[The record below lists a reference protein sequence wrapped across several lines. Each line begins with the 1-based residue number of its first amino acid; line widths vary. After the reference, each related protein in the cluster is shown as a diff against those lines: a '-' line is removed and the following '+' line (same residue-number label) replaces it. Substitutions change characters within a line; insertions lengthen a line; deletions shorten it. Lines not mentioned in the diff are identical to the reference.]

1 MTISTARQIDN
12 LKADGRYFE
21 AGVLARQS
29 GHDDNYGCHFGFR
42 SELEKAR
49 AEFKQGYY
57 AEDTVAVWPRGYAH
71 EEGTSKFKVPAGT
84 SDGDIQREA
93 SKRFGAL
100 ALISSISRARPP
112 VAPVTEEQA
121 AYYTRHD
128 NT

>member
-1 MTISTARQIDN
+1 MTSTIRQIDD
-12 LKADGRYFE
+12 LKSEGRYFE

-29 GHDDNYGCHFGFR
+29 GCDDNYGCHFGFR

-71 EEGTSKFKVPAGT
+71 EEGTSKIKVPAGT
-84 SDGDIQREA
+84 PEADIERIVRKQFGSFA
-93 SKRFGAL
+93 SVSG
-100 ALISSISRARPP
+100 ITRARAPI
-112 VAPVTEEQA
+112 APVTEEQA
-121 AYYTRHD
+121 RYYTRHD

>member
-1 MTISTARQIDN
+1 MTSTIRQIDE
-12 LKADGRYFE
+12 LKSEGRYFE

-29 GHDDNYGCHFGFR
+29 GCDDNYGCHFGFR

-71 EEGTSKFKVPAGT
+71 EDGTAKIKVPAGT
-84 SDGDIQREA
+84 SEADIQRIIW
-93 SKRFGAL
+93 KQFGSFA
-100 ALISSISRARPP
+100 SISGITRAR
-112 VAPVTEEQA
+112 APITQVSEAEA
-121 AYYTRHD
+121 AYYRKHD

>member
-1 MTISTARQIDN
+1 MTSTIRQIDE
-12 LKADGRYFE
+12 LKSEGRYFE

-29 GHDDNYGCHFGFR
+29 GCDDNYGCHFGFR

-84 SDGDIQREA
+84 PEGTIQREA

-112 VAPVTEEQA
+112 VAPVTAEQA

>member
-1 MTISTARQIDN
+1 MTTIRQIDD
-12 LKADGRYFE
+12 LKADGKYFE

-29 GHDDNYGCHFGFR
+29 GCSDNYGCHFGFR
-42 SELEKAR
+42 SGLEKAR
-49 AEFKQGYY
+49 AEFKLGYY

-84 SDGDIQREA
+84 SEVDIQREA
-93 SKRFGAL
+93 TKRFGAL
-100 ALISSISRARPP
+100 ALISGITRARPP

-121 AYYTRHD
+121 AYYRRHD

>member
-1 MTISTARQIDN
+1 MTTARQIDD
-12 LKADGRYFE
+12 LKIEGRYFE

-29 GHDDNYGCHFGFR
+29 GYDDNYGCHFGFH

-49 AEFKQGYY
+49 AEFKLGYN

-84 SDGDIQREA
+84 SDSEIQREA
-93 SKRFGAL
+93 TKRLGAL
-100 ALISSISRARPP
+100 ARISSITRARPP
-112 VAPVTEEQA
+112 VASVTEEQA